1 MMMPLMTR
9 RRTVPKM
16 TGVSCSL
23 IGSVPEKRSL
33 CSATSAAQ
41 SSSDK
46 GVNLAGYV
54 PTTDVTYVL
63 NWSKDTKEMLEP
75 STPKEAE
82 TLFLSGKNTMRPL
95 ADLSVSAAQKMHN
108 EPIFNIYRYSLAYV
122 GPLKEGKE
130 YGVSSFLIILDVIRE
145 LGSYYGGNDMAV
157 EAVQLNI
164 LFMEVIHGL
173 YSAAAQCSIGRVSGV
188 AEALD
193 GAAAFYVGVDQKIGD
208 KKYWLF
214 SVSSS

>member
-1 MMMPLMTR
+1 
-9 RRTVPKM
+9 
-16 TGVSCSL
+16 
-23 IGSVPEKRSL
+23 
-33 CSATSAAQ
+33 
-41 SSSDK
+41 
-46 GVNLAGYV
+46 
-54 PTTDVTYVL
+54 
-63 NWSKDTKEMLEP
+63 MLEP

-145 LGSYYGGNDMAV
+145 LGNETQSYYGWNDMAV